1 MAAYAYRWS
10 VETFYDA
17 RRSGPAAWF
26 VPSLELKNALGIE
39 HWHSRTLR
47 GITRE
52 LYTAMILWVVVR
64 SLMAE
69 AAERAGQLASGSAG
83 ARP

>member
-1 MAAYAYRWS
+1 MEAYSHRWP

-17 RRSGPAAWF
+17 RRSGSAVWF
-26 VPSLELKNALGIE
+26 VPFLELKNALGIE

-47 GITRE
+47 GITQE
-52 LYTAMILWVVVR
+52 LYSAMMLWVVVR